1 MQLCSGGWESRTR
14 VPVSWWGRKGMDARR
29 CWRRSLSLLR
39 PRQVQRYTET
49 SSSKLLLP
57 TPLPGAQKLWA
68 RGVWSLDGLLS
79 KPKPFGAPYISLFL
93 PLQGASALQFQ
104 ASLSSHDTSNIFW
117 RKLRCW
123 SRLAMPAG
131 TLKEKH
137 KVAHLLQYGID
148 LALLLRALESSPV
161 TSVWHQRNVF
171 MPLLSVAGQHW
182 RGGREVWDLA
192 WFSDMLQGRLRVS
205 TEKCRVYRQ
214 DNNPSQSTD
223 LDLRE
228 HRYNHPGSAICC
240 CLKANVRTTI
250 KNNSKS
256 TDDPEIHY
264 L

>member
-1 MQLCSGGWESRTR
+1 MQLCSAGWESRTW
-14 VPVSWWGRKGMDARR
+14 VPGSWWGRKGMDARR

-39 PRQVQRYTET
+39 PRQVQRYVET

-57 TPLPGAQKLWA
+57 NPLPGAQKSWA
-68 RGVWSLDGLLS
+68 RVVWSLDGLLS
-79 KPKPFGAPYISLFL
+79 KPKPFGAPYSSLFL
-93 PLQGASALQFQ
+93 PLQGASALQLQ
-104 ASLSSHDTSNIFW
+104 AFLSSHDTSNIFW

-123 SRLAMPAG
+123 GRLAMPAG

-182 RGGREVWDLA
+182 QGRREVWDLA

-205 TEKCRVYRQ
+205 TEKYRVYRQ

-228 HRYNHPGSAICC
+228 HRYNRPGSAIC